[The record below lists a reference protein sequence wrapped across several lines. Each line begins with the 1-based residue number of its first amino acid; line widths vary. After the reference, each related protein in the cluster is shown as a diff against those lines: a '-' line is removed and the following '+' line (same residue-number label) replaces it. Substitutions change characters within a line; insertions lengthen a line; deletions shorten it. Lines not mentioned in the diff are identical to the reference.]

1 MGLDVESAVWL
12 CWEVKLI
19 RLETKL
25 FCIGDFT
32 VTRATDSELQGT
44 TLEVYLYVAKK
55 GRPVGPRDVTKGVNL
70 SSPSVAYRHLQKLE
84 DTGLIAK
91 NEYGE
96 YLLKRR
102 VPVKNQVWL
111 RRHLVPKLWLYALL
125 FLAILVVELVI
136 LAIHYAVETYEF
148 KVFFLL
154 LTLITGLALAVFAV
168 EGYLQR
174 RRRVGGA
181 GVE

>member
-1 MGLDVESAVWL
+1 MNQPVSIGWKA
-12 CWEVKLI
+12 KLI
-19 RLETKL
+19 LDTKL
-25 FCIGDFT
+25 ACNGENA
-32 VTRATDSELQGT
+32 VTPTNSGKPEGI

-55 GRPVGPRDVTKGVNL
+55 GRPAGPRDVTKGVNL

-84 DTGLIAK
+84 DQGLITK

-96 YLLKRR
+96 YIVKRR

-111 RRHLVPKLWLYALL
+111 GRHLIPKLWLYALL

-136 LAIHYAVETYEF
+136 LAVHFTVETYEF

-154 LTLITGLALAVFAV
+154 LTLITGLALTVFAI
-168 EGYLQR
+168 EGFLQR
-174 RRRVGGA
+174 RHKA
-181 GVE
+181 DSTATE